1 MSYPPRKGPLYDN
14 LTVLGPDGAV
24 LFRCG
29 RKKFDWYLTHGLATQ
44 VDDTTIALNFAPKGP
59 GRAGQEWYLEDRQDQ
74 CVVCGAEH
82 HLVLVHIV
90 PSQYRR
96 YMPLRVKSRSNIDLQ
111 PFCTTCHAE
120 YDTACGLAKK
130 TVAAH
135 YGIPV
140 EGGPWVKQP
149 DWTRARKAASAL
161 LSAKTRSKL
170 PAARMA
176 ELVNHVV
183 AVINDPVLMVDADDH
198 ALVDNLPFTHAQLM
212 AVANLPDAERGDGF
226 VEHGEGVVAALM
238 AERDRRARL
247 LPSPAPSPS
256 PPVAEDD
263 MDVDF
268 EDDDDDGP
276 EDYMRDS
283 RATLPSVPPEHDP
296 LVAFV
301 RMWRMHFLT
310 KARPQFLSP
319 AYDVNADIMNP

>member
-1 MSYPPRKGPLYDN
+1 
-14 LTVLGPDGAV
+14 
-24 LFRCG
+24 
-29 RKKFDWYLTHGLATQ
+29 
-44 VDDTTIALNFAPKGP
+44 
-59 GRAGQEWYLEDRQDQ
+59 
-74 CVVCGAEH
+74 
-82 HLVLVHIV
+82 
-90 PSQYRR
+90 YRR

-140 EGGPWVKQP
+140 EGGPWVKRP

-170 PAARMA
+170 PAPRMA
-176 ELVNHVV
+176 ELVDHVV

-198 ALVDNLPFTHAQLM
+198 ALVDNLPFTRAQLM
-212 AVANLPDAERGDGF
+212 AVANLPDAERGDAF

-238 AERDRRARL
+238 AERERRARL

-276 EDYMRDS
+276 EAYMRDR
-283 RATLPSVPPEHDP
+283 RATLSSVPPEHDP